1 MEEINLKILLIGDSS
16 VGKTSI
22 LLKYIEDKFAENYV
36 STIGIEYKIKSL
48 IINGKK
54 VLLRIWDTSGQERY
68 RSITQNF
75 YRNAN
80 GILFIF
86 DITNK
91 ETFDNIK
98 NWLMDS
104 DGCEDHK
111 VTKILVGNKIDNNE
125 NRKVDDDIIQKF
137 AEKKGMKYF
146 ETSAKDGINIDQVF
160 RKLAELIL
168 TNKSEEE
175 EENEKEEYVPNYAR
189 KQSFNLS
196 FDSCKPKKK
205 SQCC

>member
-1 MEEINLKILLIGDSS
+1 MADIYLKILLIGDTS

-22 LLKYIEDKFAENYV
+22 LCKYIDDEFSDAYL
-36 STIGIEYKIKSL
+36 STIGIEFKIKSL

-86 DITNK
+86 DITKK

-98 NWLMDS
+98 IWLTDS
-104 DGCEDHK
+104 ENCEDNK
-111 VTKILVGNKIDNNE
+111 VAKMLIGNKIDLENKRKIDNE
-125 NRKVDDDIIQKF
+125 TIKKF
-137 AEKKGMKYF
+137 AEKKEMKYF
-146 ETSAKDGINIDQVF
+146 EASAKEGINIDNIF
-160 RKLAELIL
+160 RELAELIL
-168 TNKSEEE
+168 FNKSK
-175 EENEKEEYVPNYAR
+175 EENEEEIIR
-189 KQSFNLS
+189 KRNRENSFNLS
-196 FDSCKPKKK
+196 FDSIEPIKKK
-205 SQCC
+205 TCC

>member
-1 MEEINLKILLIGDSS
+1 MADIYLKILLIGDTS

-22 LLKYIEDKFAENYV
+22 LCKYIDDEFSDTYL
-36 STIGIEYKIKSL
+36 STIGIEFKIKSL

-86 DITNK
+86 DITKK

-98 NWLMDS
+98 IWLTDS
-104 DGCEDHK
+104 ENCEDNK
-111 VTKILVGNKIDNNE
+111 VTKMLIGNKIDLENKRKIDNE
-125 NRKVDDDIIQKF
+125 TIKKF
-137 AEKKGMKYF
+137 AEKKEMKYF
-146 ETSAKDGINIDQVF
+146 EASAKEGINIDNIF
-160 RKLAELIL
+160 RELAELIL
-168 TNKSEEE
+168 FNKSKEDNEEE
-175 EENEKEEYVPNYAR
+175 IIRKRNREN
-189 KQSFNLS
+189 SFNLS
-196 FDSCKPKKK
+196 FDSIEPIKKK
-205 SQCC
+205 TCC

>member
-1 MEEINLKILLIGDSS
+1 MADIYLKILLIGDTS

-22 LLKYIEDKFAENYV
+22 LCKYIDDEFSDAYL
-36 STIGIEYKIKSL
+36 STIGIEFKIKSL

-86 DITNK
+86 DITKK

-98 NWLMDS
+98 IWLTDS
-104 DGCEDHK
+104 ENCEDNK
-111 VTKILVGNKIDNNE
+111 VAKMLIGNKIDLENKRKIDNE
-125 NRKVDDDIIQKF
+125 TIKKF
-137 AEKKGMKYF
+137 AEKKEMKYF
-146 ETSAKDGINIDQVF
+146 EASAKEGINIDNIF
-160 RKLAELIL
+160 RELAELIL
-168 TNKSEEE
+168 FNKSK
-175 EENEKEEYVPNYAR
+175 EENEEETIRNR
-189 KQSFNLS
+189 NRENSFNLS
-196 FDSCKPKKK
+196 FDSIEPIKKK
-205 SQCC
+205 TCC

>member
-1 MEEINLKILLIGDSS
+1 MADIYLKILLIGDTS

-22 LLKYIEDKFAENYV
+22 LCKYIDDEFSDTYL
-36 STIGIEYKIKSL
+36 STIGIEFKIKSL

-86 DITNK
+86 DITKK

-98 NWLMDS
+98 IWLTDS
-104 DGCEDHK
+104 ENCEDNK
-111 VTKILVGNKIDNNE
+111 VAKMLIGNKIDLENKRKIDNE
-125 NRKVDDDIIQKF
+125 TIKKF
-137 AEKKGMKYF
+137 AEKKEMKYF
-146 ETSAKDGINIDQVF
+146 EASAKEGINIDNIF
-160 RKLAELIL
+160 RELAELIL
-168 TNKSEEE
+168 FNKSK
-175 EENEKEEYVPNYAR
+175 EENEEETIRNR
-189 KQSFNLS
+189 NRENSFNLS
-196 FDSCKPKKK
+196 FDSIEPIKKK
-205 SQCC
+205 TCC

>member
-1 MEEINLKILLIGDSS
+1 MADIYLKILLIGDTS

-22 LLKYIEDKFAENYV
+22 LCKYIDDEFSDTYL
-36 STIGIEYKIKSL
+36 STIGIEFKIKSL

-86 DITNK
+86 DITKK

-98 NWLMDS
+98 IWLTDS
-104 DGCEDHK
+104 ENCEDNK
-111 VTKILVGNKIDNNE
+111 VAKMLIGNKIDLENKRKIDNE
-125 NRKVDDDIIQKF
+125 TIKKF
-137 AEKKGMKYF
+137 AEKKEMKYF
-146 ETSAKDGINIDQVF
+146 EASAKEGINIDNIF
-160 RKLAELIL
+160 RELAELIL
-168 TNKSEEE
+168 FNKYK
-175 EENEKEEYVPNYAR
+175 EENEEETIRNR
-189 KQSFNLS
+189 NRENSFNLS
-196 FDSCKPKKK
+196 FDSIEPIKKK
-205 SQCC
+205 TCC